1 MDICSCLSLTSF
13 VRYVDEGKRGPA
25 LKTVLF
31 LMLGI
36 VSHISTAAIVPFA
49 LYISHKKR
57 ALRRDVLSLLGVM
70 ATVAFLFVLAIKT
83 FYNIAPQNVT
93 AACGFDFGMMAENYL
108 FFWGRLLF
116 SSFWTLARPDLTD
129 WGEMVFGAG
138 ALCMGL
144 WAGFRGQWKGEAA
157 IIWIALSLLP
167 SAFAPTRIR
176 SIDTFRTFAL
186 FVFIQCGDGLCCG
199 SHPLV
204 WARACA

>member
-93 AACGFDFGMMAENYL
+93 AARGFDFGMMAENYL

-144 WAGFRGQWKGEAA
+144 WAGFRGQWKG
-157 IIWIALSLLP
+157 
-167 SAFAPTRIR
+167 
-176 SIDTFRTFAL
+176 
-186 FVFIQCGDGLCCG
+186 
-199 SHPLV
+199 
-204 WARACA
+204 